1 MIDFQQLSKR
11 LAQCSEQEISFGEFE
26 DWFVSNSWNV
36 HQTRNQKLVDAVF
49 HIEELLSAELDNRID
64 RATLLRLFG
73 ELSAEYQSK
82 QEAANLAAPFAWSAE
97 RVRVRFAL
105 EGSYGKAQP
114 LNRDF
119 IDEMVFS

>member
-11 LAQCSEQEISFGEFE
+11 LAECSGQEMSLGEFE

-36 HQTRNQKLVDAVF
+36 HQTRNRKLVDAVF

-73 ELSAEYQSK
+73 ELSAEYSK
-82 QEAANLAAPFAWSAE
+82 QEAANLATPSA
-97 RVRVRFAL
+97 RPTDYCVRYAL
-105 EGSYGKAQP
+105 EGSYGKFQP
-114 LNRDF
+114 LKPDV
-119 IDEMVFS
+119 IADLVFS